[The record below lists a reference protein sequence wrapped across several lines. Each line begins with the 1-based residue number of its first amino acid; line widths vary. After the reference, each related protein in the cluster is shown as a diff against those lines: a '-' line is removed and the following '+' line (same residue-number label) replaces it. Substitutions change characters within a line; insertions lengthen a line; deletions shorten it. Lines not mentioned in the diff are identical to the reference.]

1 MGLKIFS
8 YFFFP
13 ITDLDE
19 SRLKVAKELGAD
31 MTFKITSRNGKE
43 VAQQIN
49 KEFGP
54 VDKTIECTGAESS
67 IHTAI
72 YVCFS
77 DIFFIKLGFR
87 NTLNLYS
94 YPSAFNSKQFSF
106 EKLLLF
112 ILSKLNNIFC

>member
-1 MGLKIFS
+1 M
-8 YFFFP
+8 
-13 ITDLDE
+13 
-19 SRLKVAKELGAD
+19 KVAKELGAD

-77 DIFFIKLGFR
+77 DNFLLSLVLE
-87 NTLNLYS
+87 TL
-94 YPSAFNSKQFSF
+94 
-106 EKLLLF
+106 
-112 ILSKLNNIFC
+112 